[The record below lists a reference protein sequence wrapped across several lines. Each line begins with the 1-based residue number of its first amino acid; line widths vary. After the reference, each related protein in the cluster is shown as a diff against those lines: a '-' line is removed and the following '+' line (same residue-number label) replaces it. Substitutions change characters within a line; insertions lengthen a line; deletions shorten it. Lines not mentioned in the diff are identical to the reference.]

1 MQAGLAHGSQLDLPG
16 FVQRYQVDLSLRPMS
31 LLTGL
36 PEACL
41 ERLEAAVSWRLFPRQ
56 TTILA
61 QDDVTRD
68 LLFVAYGMVRVVQ
81 FTVSGREIAFADIG
95 PGGNVGEMAAI
106 DGGRRSAYVLA
117 LTDVVTGILSQEDF
131 LGALSE
137 YPALALN
144 VMRHLTTLIRGINAR
159 VRDLSGLKAP
169 ERVAVELLR
178 LAQQLSPNG
187 PATAITIRPSPTATE
202 IANKAAT
209 TRETVARTVSALIR
223 RGLLRRVGPDLE
235 IVNVP
240 VLEDYI
246 ERASLA

>member
-1 MQAGLAHGSQLDLPG
+1 MQAGLTPGIQLDLQG
-16 FVQRYQVDLSLRPMS
+16 FVQRHHVDLSLRPMS
-31 LLTGL
+31 LLRGL
-36 PEACL
+36 PDECL
-41 ERLEAAVSWRLFPRQ
+41 DRLAGVVAWRLYPRQ

-61 QDDVTRD
+61 QDDITRD

-81 FTVSGREIAFADIG
+81 FTASGREIAFADIG
-95 PGGNVGEMAAI
+95 PGGNVGEIAAI

-117 LTDVVTGILSQEDF
+117 LTDVVTGLLTQEDF
-131 LGALSE
+131 MGALTE
-137 YPALALN
+137 YPDLALN
-144 VMRHLTTLIRGINAR
+144 VMRHLTTIIRGINAR

-178 LAQQLSPNG
+178 LAQQLTPNG

-202 IANKAAT
+202 IANKAST

-240 VLEDYI
+240 ELEDYI
-246 ERASLA
+246 ERASLT